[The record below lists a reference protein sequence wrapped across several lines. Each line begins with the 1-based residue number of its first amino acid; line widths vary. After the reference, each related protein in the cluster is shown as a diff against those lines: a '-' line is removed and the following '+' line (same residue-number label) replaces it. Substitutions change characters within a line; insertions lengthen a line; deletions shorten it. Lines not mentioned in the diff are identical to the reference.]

1 VPDIPFVPEN
11 KLVAYADGFLPP
23 TEMAEVE
30 AALSRSPA
38 LAKRVARIKQTR
50 ERAAAAFD
58 DTLTQPLAPEILKAA
73 GGAAAPNPR
82 PSLLWISIALA
93 IMAVG
98 IFIGRVSVP
107 STLSPNSPHL
117 VIATSRGNYAGP
129 ELTKFLDTAES
140 GQQMQLGSNIPA
152 HIILTFAVRGG
163 GACRQFEVGLE
174 KSLMSGVACRE
185 ADDWRIEVLARHDS
199 EADSPAGTPAP
210 EPINVMIDSM
220 IEGAP
225 YEAEQERAII
235 AARWK

>member
-1 VPDIPFVPEN
+1 MPDIPFVPEN

-73 GGAAAPNPR
+73 GGAAAPNAR
-82 PSLLWISIALA
+82 PSLLWISAALA
-93 IMAVG
+93 ILAVG

-117 VIATSRGNYAGP
+117 VIATLRGNYAGP
-129 ELTKFLDTAES
+129 ELARFLDAAES
-140 GQQMQLGSNIPA
+140 GQEMHLGNNIPA
-152 HIILTFAVRGG
+152 HIILTFAARGG

-185 ADDWRIEVLARHDS
+185 SGDWRIEILAKHDS
-199 EADSPAGTPAP
+199 ETDSPAGTPAP
-210 EPINVMIDSM
+210 EPINVLIDSI

-235 AARWK
+235 AANWK

>member
-1 VPDIPFVPEN
+1 MPDIPFVPEN

-50 ERAAAAFD
+50 ERAASAFD

-73 GGAAAPNPR
+73 AGGAAPSPR
-82 PSLLWISIALA
+82 PSLVWVAVALA
-93 IMAVG
+93 ILSVG

-107 STLSPNSPHL
+107 STLSPDSPHL
-117 VIATSRGNYAGP
+117 AVATLRGNYAGP
-129 ELTKFLDTAES
+129 ELARFLDSAET
-140 GQQMQLGSNIPA
+140 GQELHLGNNIPA
-152 HIILTFAVRGG
+152 HIKLTFAARGAG
-163 GACRQFEVGLE
+163 VCRQFEVGAE
-174 KSLMSGVACRE
+174 NSPMSGVACRD
-185 ADDWRIEVLARHDS
+185 AGDWRIEVLAKHDAES
-199 EADSPAGTPAP
+199 EAPAPNVAP
-210 EPINVMIDSM
+210 EPINVVVDSM

-225 YEAEQERAII
+225 YDVEQERAII

>member
-1 VPDIPFVPEN
+1 MPDIPFVPEN

-58 DTLTQPLAPEILKAA
+58 DTLTQPLAPELMKAA

-82 PSLLWISIALA
+82 PSLLWISVALA
-93 IMAVG
+93 IMAAG

-117 VIATSRGNYAGP
+117 VIATLRGNYAGP
-129 ELTKFLDTAES
+129 ELARFLDAAES
-140 GQQMQLGSNIPA
+140 GQEMHLGNNIPA
-152 HIILTFAVRGG
+152 HIILTFAARGG
-163 GACRQFEVGLE
+163 GACRQFEVGVE

-185 ADDWRIEVLARHDS
+185 VGDWRIEVLAKHDS
-199 EADSPAGTPAP
+199 EAESPAGTSAP
-210 EPINVMIDSM
+210 EPINVLIDSM

-225 YEAEQERAII
+225 YEAEQERALI

>member
-58 DTLTQPLAPEILKAA
+58 DTLTQSLSPEILKAA
-73 GGAAAPNPR
+73 SGAAAPNQR
-82 PSLLWISIALA
+82 PSLVWIGVALA
-93 IMAVG
+93 ILAIGV
-98 IFIGRVSVP
+98 FIGRISVP
-107 STLSPNSPHL
+107 STLSPDSPHL
-117 VIATSRGNYAGP
+117 VVATLRGNYAGL
-129 ELTKFLDTAES
+129 ELARFLDSAET
-140 GQQMQLGSNIPA
+140 GQELHLGANIPA
-152 HIILTFAVRGG
+152 HIVLSFAARGG
-163 GACRQFEVGLE
+163 GACRQFEVGAE
-174 KSLMSGVACRE
+174 KSLMSGVACRDAGE
-185 ADDWRIEVLARHDS
+185 WRIEVLAKHAFESD
-199 EADSPAGTPAP
+199 APAPNVAP
-210 EPINVMIDSM
+210 EPIHILIDSM

-235 AARWK
+235 ASHWK